1 MQGYSIS
8 FTKTDQYGLSYKATQ
23 PLPDI
28 PFNEMMRLA
37 VKTSEQIGG
46 GQVTIIDD
54 EREEIMGITTFGGK
68 IIA

>member
-8 FTKTDQYGLSYKATQ
+8 FTKTDQYGLPYKATQ

-37 VKTSEQIGG
+37 VKTSEQTGYLA
-46 GQVTIIDD
+46 TIIDD
-54 EREEIMGITTFGGK
+54 EGEEIMSMASNGET
-68 IIA
+68 ASA